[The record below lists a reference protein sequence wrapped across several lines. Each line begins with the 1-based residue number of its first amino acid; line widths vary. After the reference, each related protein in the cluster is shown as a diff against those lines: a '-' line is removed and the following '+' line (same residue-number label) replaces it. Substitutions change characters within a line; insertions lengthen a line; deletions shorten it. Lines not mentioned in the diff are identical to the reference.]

1 MLKLKR
7 AYEPA
12 SRADGRRVL
21 VERLWPRGLSKSRLS
36 IDAWL
41 KEVGPSAELRK
52 WFGHDPAKW
61 SSFRTKYFAELDSRP
76 ESWQPIVQA
85 GLRGTVTLIYSSH
98 DPQHNN
104 AVALAEYLRGK
115 MRRRKASG
123 PTVRREVR
131 DDVRRRK

>member
-7 AYEPA
+7 AYEPV
-12 SRADGRRVL
+12 SRADGRRFL
-21 VERLWPRGLSKSRLS
+21 VERLWPRGLSKSKLS

-41 KEVGPSAELRK
+41 KEVGPSTELRK

-61 SSFRTKYFAELDSRP
+61 SSFRTKYFEELDSRP

-85 GLRGTVTLIYSSH
+85 GRRGAVTLIYSSH

-104 AVALAEYLRGK
+104 AVALEEYLRGK

-123 PTVRREVR
+123 PTVQKEVR